1 MGVVGTLGILL
12 TVAALGGGFDVQ
24 VISEAPKSLDYRLQY
39 WTGAMGVIREHP
51 LVGVGPGNFRQ
62 HYLRYKVPESSEDIA
77 DPHNLV
83 LDLWT
88 SGGLFCA
95 CWIPRLSRLSPWL
108 PFERGPAEGPALRVT
123 PGIDQAGGRTVMTG
137 AACGFLL
144 AVLAPLLSASGDFDF
159 WQLVLF
165 AGWVMIAEVLRRQTI
180 AGALAGGALAG
191 AALGLFVHLFG
202 AGGIEMPAVVQL
214 FLLIAVA
221 AFAAT
226 PGRAD
231 TRASRT
237 LVATAGAAGI
247 VLFVGCLLT
256 ATLPVLNRRALVAS
270 GEQSIM
276 LDGDASAAILNFSAA
291 AVRDPLSPDPPEKL
305 AEAFFSKWR
314 MGRTGHR
321 RPR

>member
-1 MGVVGTLGILL
+1 
-12 TVAALGGGFDVQ
+12 
-24 VISEAPKSLDYRLQY
+24 
-39 WTGAMGVIREHP
+39 
-51 LVGVGPGNFRQ
+51 
-62 HYLRYKVPESSEDIA
+62 
-77 DPHNLV
+77 
-83 LDLWT
+83 
-88 SGGLFCA
+88 
-95 CWIPRLSRLSPWL
+95 
-108 PFERGPAEGPALRVT
+108 
-123 PGIDQAGGRTVMTG
+123 MTG

-165 AGWVMIAEVLRRQTI
+165 AGWVMIAEVLRRQTV

-191 AALGLFVHLFG
+191 AALGLFVHLLG

-214 FLLIAVA
+214 FLLIAVV
-221 AFAAT
+221 AFAAI

-247 VLFVGCLLT
+247 VLFVGCLLS
-256 ATLPVLNRRALVAS
+256 ATLPVLNRRALITS

-291 AVRDPLSPDPPEKL
+291 AVRAMPVPTPPKNSQRL
-305 AEAFFSKWR
+305 FSQSGAWDER
-314 MGRTGHR
+314 PHR